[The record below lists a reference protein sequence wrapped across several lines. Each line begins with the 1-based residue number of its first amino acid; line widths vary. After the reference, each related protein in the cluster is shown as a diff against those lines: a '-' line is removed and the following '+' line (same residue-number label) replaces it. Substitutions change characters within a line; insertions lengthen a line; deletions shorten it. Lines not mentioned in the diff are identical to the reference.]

1 MQVDLGSDLRKGN
14 GDRRGVDV
22 SLCNWSRTTPNQ
34 AVQPP
39 KSVRSKLINPSSQGQ
54 VVGDVSSTYRA
65 MRKLQLLP
73 QHTPPHNDTELS
85 KTLHGVDNA
94 TMKLGRKMDVREL
107 MPPFLSFL
115 DCLLI
120 DQ

>member
-1 MQVDLGSDLRKGN
+1 MVDLFQMQVDLSRKGN

-22 SLCNWSRTTPNQ
+22 SLCNWSRTPNQ

-39 KSVRSKLINPSSQGQ
+39 KSVRSKLINPSQGQ
-54 VVGDVSSTYRA
+54 NVGDVSSTYRA

-73 QHTPPHNDTELS
+73 HNDTIG
-85 KTLHGVDNA
+85 GVDNA

-107 MPPFLSFL
+107 MPPCLSFL